1 MIPTQASS
9 KSPNLPSGDSWEAW
23 LASPPGQYVLSQ
35 EQQWFDKTVVD
46 VFGFNAVQIG
56 LPQLHSLR
64 ENRMPMRAL
73 LAECGSHLHPLLGAS
88 EAPSWHVI
96 ESLFDELPFAA
107 ESVDLLVL
115 PHVLEFASDP
125 HHILREA
132 DRVLVPEG
140 RLILTGFNPA
150 SLWGARQYVG
160 RLLGKPFLPKEGQFI
175 NLLRV
180 RDWLKLLNFSLD
192 RGHFACY
199 KFPVQGESAMNRMN
213 YLEPM
218 GNRWWPIFGAVFM
231 VSAIKRHPGMRLVGR
246 VSQKKPQTLRQLNPV
261 VESKIQPTVPHT
273 QHKVHEP
280 V

>member
-1 MIPTQASS
+1 MIPTQAPPE
-9 KSPNLPSGDSWEAW
+9 SPILSADGSWDAW
-23 LASPPGQYVLSQ
+23 LASPPGQYVLHA
-35 EQQWFDKTVVD
+35 EQLWFDKTVVD

-56 LPQLHSLR
+56 LPQLHCLR

-73 LAECGSHLHPLLGAS
+73 LTHADQSLGAQS
-88 EAPSWHVI
+88 AIAATPTWHVI
-96 ESLFDELPFAA
+96 EGLPDELPFAA

-115 PHVLEFASDP
+115 PHILEFADDP

-140 RLILTGFNPA
+140 RLILSGFNPA
-150 SLWGARQYVG
+150 SLWGVRQYLG
-160 RLLGKPFLPKEGQFI
+160 SLIGKPFLPRDGQFI
-175 NLLRV
+175 NLLRI

-199 KFPVQGESAMNRMN
+199 KFPLQGESAIARMN

-231 VSAIKRHPGMRLVGR
+231 VSAVKRHPGMRLVGR
-246 VSQKKPQTLRQLNPV
+246 VVQKRPSPLRQLNPA
-261 VESKIQPTVPHT
+261 VESKIQSTTPHK
-273 QHKVHEP
+273 QHDRHEP
-280 V
+280 A

>member
-1 MIPTQASS
+1 MIPTQEPSQ
-9 KSPNLPSGDSWEAW
+9 SPNLPSSDSWGAW

-73 LAECGSHLHPLLGAS
+73 LAECGSNLNPLEGAPQ
-88 EAPSWHVI
+88 APSWHVI
-96 ESLFDELPFAA
+96 EGLFDELPFAA

-115 PHVLEFASDP
+115 PHVLEFANDP

-150 SLWGARQYVG
+150 SLWGVRQYFG
-160 RLLGKPFLPKEGQFI
+160 RLVGKPFLPREGQFI

-231 VSAIKRHPGMRLVGR
+231 VSAVKRQPGIRLVGR
-246 VSQKKPQTLRQLNPV
+246 ISQKRPQAFRQLNPV

-273 QHKVHEP
+273 QHEAHEP
-280 V
+280 A

>member
-1 MIPTQASS
+1 MIPTQASPE
-9 KSPNLPSGDSWEAW
+9 SPILPADGSWDAW
-23 LASPPGQYVLSQ
+23 LASPPGQYVLNQ

-73 LAECGSHLHPLLGAS
+73 LADCVSNLNPLAGAAK
-88 EAPSWHVI
+88 APVWHVI

-115 PHVLEFASDP
+115 PHVLEFANDP
-125 HHILREA
+125 HQILREA

-140 RLILTGFNPA
+140 RLILSGFNPA
-150 SLWGARQYVG
+150 SLWGARQYFG
-160 RLLGKPFLPKEGQFI
+160 RLVGKPFLPKEGQFI
-175 NLLRV
+175 NLLRI

-199 KFPVQGESAMNRMN
+199 KLPLQGESAIARMN

-231 VSAIKRHPGMRLVGR
+231 VSAVKRHPGIRLVGR
-246 VSQKKPQTLRQLNPV
+246 VSQKRPQALRQLNPV
-261 VESKIQPTVPHT
+261 VESKIQPTTPHK
-273 QHKVHEP
+273 QHDRHEP
-280 V
+280 A

>member
-9 KSPNLPSGDSWEAW
+9 NSPNLPSGDSWEAW

-73 LAECGSHLHPLLGAS
+73 LAECGSNLNPLAGAS
-88 EAPSWHVI
+88 EAPAWHVI

-115 PHVLEFASDP
+115 PHVLEFANDP

-150 SLWGARQYVG
+150 SLWGARQYLG
-160 RLLGKPFLPKEGQFI
+160 RLIGKPFLPREGQFI

-231 VSAIKRHPGMRLVGR
+231 VSAVKRHPGMRLVGR
-246 VSQKKPQTLRQLNPV
+246 VSQKRPQALRQLNPV
-261 VESKIQPTVPHT
+261 VESKIQPTVPHA
-273 QHKVHEP
+273 QHEAHEP
-280 V
+280 T

>member
-1 MIPTQASS
+1 MIPTQ
-9 KSPNLPSGDSWEAW
+9 KPLQSPNLPSSDSWEAW

-73 LAECGSHLHPLLGAS
+73 LAECGSNLNPLEGAPQ
-88 EAPSWHVI
+88 APSWHVI
-96 ESLFDELPFAA
+96 EGLFDELPFAA

-115 PHVLEFASDP
+115 PHVLEFANDP

-150 SLWGARQYVG
+150 SLWGVRQYLG
-160 RLLGKPFLPKEGQFI
+160 RLVGKPFLPREGQFI

-231 VSAIKRHPGMRLVGR
+231 VSAVKRQPGIRLVGR
-246 VSQKKPQTLRQLNPV
+246 ISQKRPQAFRQLNPV

-273 QHKVHEP
+273 QHEAHEP
-280 V
+280 A

>member
-9 KSPNLPSGDSWEAW
+9 NSPNLLNGDSWEAW

-56 LPQLHSLR
+56 LPQLHSLH

-73 LAECGSHLHPLLGAS
+73 LAESGNYLNPVEGNAD
-88 EAPSWHVI
+88 APSWHVI
-96 ESLFDELPFAA
+96 EGLFAELPFAA

-115 PHVLEFASDP
+115 PHVLEFANDP

-150 SLWGARQYVG
+150 SLWGIRQYLG
-160 RLLGKPFLPKEGQFI
+160 RLVGKPFLPREGQFI

-218 GNRWWPIFGAVFM
+218 GNRWWPIFGAVYM
-231 VSAIKRHPGMRLVGR
+231 VSAVKRHPGMRLVGR
-246 VSQKKPQTLRQLNPV
+246 VSQKRTQILRQLNPV

-273 QHKVHEP
+273 QHEAHEP
-280 V
+280 A

>member
-1 MIPTQASS
+1 MIPTQEPSQ
-9 KSPNLPSGDSWEAW
+9 SPNFSGTPTWDAW

-35 EQQWFDKTVVD
+35 EQAWFDKTVVD

-56 LPQLHSLR
+56 LPQLHTLR
-64 ENRMPMRAL
+64 ENRMPMRAIVAEPGIELDL
-73 LAECGSHLHPLLGAS
+73 LTAET
-88 EAPSWHVI
+88 PSWHVI
-96 ESLFDELPFAA
+96 EGMPDELPFAA
-107 ESVDLLVL
+107 ESVDLLIL

-140 RLILTGFNPA
+140 RLILSGFNPA
-150 SLWGARQYVG
+150 SLWGLRQYLG
-160 RLLGKPFLPKEGQFI
+160 HLIGKPFLPREGQFI
-175 NLLRV
+175 HLLRI

-199 KFPVQGESAMNRMN
+199 KLPLQGDAAIQRMN

-231 VSAIKRHPGMRLVGR
+231 LSAIKRHPGMRLVGR
-246 VSQKKPQTLRQLNPV
+246 VPQKRPQVLRQLKPIT
-261 VESKIQPTVPHT
+261 ESRIRPQQTGIT
-273 QHKVHEP
+273 QNDGNEHA
-280 V
+280 

>member
-1 MIPTQASS
+1 MIPTQEPSQ
-9 KSPNLPSGDSWEAW
+9 SPNFAGTSTWDAW

-56 LPQLHSLR
+56 LPQLHCLR

-73 LAECGSHLHPLLGAS
+73 LAESGSYLNPAKD
-88 EAPSWHVI
+88 APDAPTWHVI

-107 ESVDLLVL
+107 ESIDLLVL
-115 PHVLEFASDP
+115 PHVLEFANDP

-150 SLWGARQYVG
+150 SLWGARQYLG
-160 RLLGKPFLPKEGQFI
+160 RLIGKPFLPKEGQFI

-199 KFPVQGESAMNRMN
+199 KFPMQGESAMNRMN

-231 VSAIKRHPGMRLVGR
+231 VSAVKRHPGMRLVGR
-246 VSQKKPQTLRQLNPV
+246 VSQKKPQALRQLNPV
-261 VESKIQPTVPHT
+261 VESKIQPTVPHA
-273 QHKVHEP
+273 QHETHEP

>member
-1 MIPTQASS
+1 MIPTQASPE
-9 KSPNLPSGDSWEAW
+9 SPILPADGSWDAW

-73 LAECGSHLHPLLGAS
+73 LADCGSNLNPLAGAA
-88 EAPSWHVI
+88 EAPVWHVI

-115 PHVLEFASDP
+115 PHVLEFANDP
-125 HHILREA
+125 HQILREA

-140 RLILTGFNPA
+140 RLILSGFNPA
-150 SLWGARQYVG
+150 SLWGARQYFG
-160 RLLGKPFLPKEGQFI
+160 RLVGKPFLPKEGQFI
-175 NLLRV
+175 NLLRI

-199 KFPVQGESAMNRMN
+199 KLPLQGESAIARMN

-231 VSAIKRHPGMRLVGR
+231 VSAVKRHPGIRLVGR
-246 VSQKKPQTLRQLNPV
+246 VSQKRPQALRQLNPV
-261 VESKIQPTVPHT
+261 VESKIQPTTPHK
-273 QHKVHEP
+273 QHDRHEP
-280 V
+280 A

>member
-9 KSPNLPSGDSWEAW
+9 NSPNLLNGDSWEAW

-46 VFGFNAVQIG
+46 VFGFNAIQIG

-73 LAECGSHLHPLLGAS
+73 LAESGNYLNPVKADVD
-88 EAPSWHVI
+88 APSWHVI
-96 ESLFDELPFAA
+96 EGLFDELPFAA

-115 PHVLEFASDP
+115 PHVLEFANDP

-150 SLWGARQYVG
+150 SLWGIRQYLG
-160 RLLGKPFLPKEGQFI
+160 RLVGKPFLPREGQFI

-218 GNRWWPIFGAVFM
+218 GNRWWPIFGAVYM
-231 VSAIKRHPGMRLVGR
+231 VSAVKRHPGMRLVGR
-246 VSQKKPQTLRQLNPV
+246 VSQKRSQVLRQLNPV

-273 QHKVHEP
+273 QHEAHEP
-280 V
+280 A